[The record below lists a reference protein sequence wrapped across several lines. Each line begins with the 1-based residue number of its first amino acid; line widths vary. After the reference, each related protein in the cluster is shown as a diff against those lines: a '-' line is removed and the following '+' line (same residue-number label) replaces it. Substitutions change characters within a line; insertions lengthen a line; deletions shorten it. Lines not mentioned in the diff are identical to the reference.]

1 MDWKH
6 WYMEL
11 EQDDESWD
19 VSEEIVLRGVVQ
31 LNFCGQPSEVE
42 VEFIMGADS
51 EEQAQTIEEPTQL
64 QKKTWEQYMEYS
76 SAIHPQVL
84 ESIHYHYAS
93 IVEKYRNAYS
103 TWGEDPDEYAP
114 YVKRPEQL
122 LDRIQ
127 LMSVLISDSSAKDEL
142 YLNFSCS
149 WDREHGLGVHM
160 KQMKTEHIQ
169 GVYTLY
175 DLE

>member
-1 MDWKH
+1 MDWKN

-19 VSEEIVLRGVVQ
+19 VSEEIVLRGVVH

-42 VEFIMGADS
+42 VEFIVGADS

-64 QKKTWEQYMEYS
+64 QNTWEQYMEYS

-84 ESIHYHYAS
+84 ESIHHHYAG

-103 TWGEDPDEYAP
+103 IWERTQMNMRLMWSGRNNCWIEYS
-114 YVKRPEQL
+114 L
-122 LDRIQ
+122 C
-127 LMSVLISDSSAKDEL
+127 L
-142 YLNFSCS
+142 Y
-149 WDREHGLGVHM
+149 
-160 KQMKTEHIQ
+160 
-169 GVYTLY
+169 
-175 DLE
+175 